1 MAKVKEFHD
10 KIADKYHHNTY
21 SFYGKVDDVVIPPT
35 YLIQETA
42 RWKGSIAIGD
52 AAVLKK
58 KYILNDGRLDYREIK
73 EKRTVADTLSEK
85 EQNWKVSSHGS
96 GYMKSYNS
104 EYVYIDQ
111 CFTLQDSSENGD
123 GTVPLRAG
131 KIPDRFVKE
140 RLSVNVSH

>member
-1 MAKVKEFHD
+1 
-10 KIADKYHHNTY
+10 
-21 SFYGKVDDVVIPPT
+21 VVIPPI

-96 GYMKSYNS
+96 GY
-104 EYVYIDQ
+104 
-111 CFTLQDSSENGD
+111 
-123 GTVPLRAG
+123 
-131 KIPDRFVKE
+131 
-140 RLSVNVSH
+140 